1 MKLYVS
7 EKLFSLR
14 KKYFVEDE
22 NNKNIYEITSKVFSL
37 KHRTTVSKVDG
48 EKVAYIEEKVFHI
61 VPSYKVYIRDKFVCE
76 IKRKFSL
83 WKRKYSISNGY
94 RVEGNFINLN
104 FKIFN
109 NKNKQVADINRN
121 FFSLKNKYVIDI
133 IDEKKLNLV
142 LAIVVVILN
151 DNFNEII
158 AASSVSLVR

>member
-1 MKLYVS
+1 M
-7 EKLFSLR
+7 FSLR

-22 NNKNIYEITSKVFSL
+22 NKNNIYEITSKVFSL

-48 EKVAYIEEKVFHI
+48 EKVAYIEGKVFFI
-61 VPSYKVYIRDKFVCE
+61 MPSYNVYVKNRFMCK

-83 WKRKYSISNGY
+83 WKRKYSISNDY

-121 FFSLKNKYVIDI
+121 FFSLNNKYVIDI
-133 IDEKKLNLV
+133 IDEKN
-142 LAIVVVILN
+142 
-151 DNFNEII
+151 
-158 AASSVSLVR
+158 

>member
-7 EKLFSLR
+7 EKLFSFR

-61 VPSYKVYIRDKFVCE
+61 VPPSYKVYIRDKFVCE

-104 FKIFN
+104 FKIFDN
-109 NKNKQVADINRN
+109 ENKQVADIKRK
-121 FFSLKNKYVIDI
+121 FFS
-133 IDEKKLNLV
+133 
-142 LAIVVVILN
+142 
-151 DNFNEII
+151 FW
-158 AASSVSLVR
+158 

>member
-1 MKLYVS
+1 M
-7 EKLFSLR
+7 FSLR

-22 NNKNIYEITSKVFSL
+22 NKNNIYEISSKIFSL

-83 WKRKYSISNGY
+83 WKGKYSISNGY

-121 FFSLKNKYVIDI
+121 FFSLNNKYVIDI
-133 IDEKKLNLV
+133 IDEKN
-142 LAIVVVILN
+142 
-151 DNFNEII
+151 
-158 AASSVSLVR
+158 